1 MQTSPER
8 TTRLSA
14 TEYAVLGLLDT
25 GGAQSGYDLLKR
37 VERGVGYLWAPAK
50 SGLYTVLGRLSDA
63 GLATSVTAKER
74 GPTKA
79 VYSITP
85 AGVAALHAWVTD
97 AKLELASPRDPF
109 LLKLFFARRIAPAAA
124 AELVASYRA
133 HVATLLAEW
142 EDLDRRGADAAP
154 IDLIPLRFA
163 LARARATLE
172 WCDETLNVLSEEH
185 RASASKPHSRQG

>member
-1 MQTSPER
+1 M
-8 TTRLSA
+8 
-14 TEYAVLGLLDT
+14 LGLLDT

-142 EDLDRRGADAAP
+142 EELDGGGADAAP